1 MRFRSPLVQQALGGI
16 TVILVLGALS
26 MIWPVI
32 ITLFLGIFLLLQ
44 SCSDEHELAA
54 LFMDRCR

>member
-1 MRFRSPLVQQALGGI
+1 MRVKSPFVQQAWAGI

-32 ITLFLGIFLLLQ
+32 MTLFVGIFLLLQ
-44 SCSDEHELAA
+44 SCSAEQEIAA
-54 LFMDRCR
+54 LW

>member
-1 MRFRSPLVQQALGGI
+1 MRVKSALVQQALAGG

-32 ITLFLGIFLLLQ
+32 ITLFVGILLLLQ
-44 SCSDEHELAA
+44 SCSAEQEIGAML
-54 LFMDRCR
+54 